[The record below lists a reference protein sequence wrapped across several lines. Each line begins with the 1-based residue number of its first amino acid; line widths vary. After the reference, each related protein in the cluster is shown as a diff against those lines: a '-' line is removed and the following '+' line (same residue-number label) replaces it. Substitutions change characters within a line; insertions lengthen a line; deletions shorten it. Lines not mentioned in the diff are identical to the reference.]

1 MSWANKDTLTFDN
14 PVQRSGSQWS
24 LLQKSLLIHSLLASF
39 PTPSVY
45 LIKAKDEQKGTTYSC
60 LEGKQRLTSIFAFIN
75 GEYAL
80 HGATP
85 EVTLDETTYDLA
97 NLHFEDLSDECKD
110 AILGYRF
117 SVYCLEECSDEEV
130 EEVFRRLNNSTPLS
144 PIQKC
149 RSVMGTELSR
159 WTKEICQSDFL
170 VHSTSFTVAQ
180 LRRESDLE
188 VVLQSMLLIDSMMDL
203 YSSWKGISTSEVTKY
218 CAFIRGRYD
227 DDRRLLMMELME
239 YLGQAFP
246 EKHKF
251 LKKSNVPMVIT
262 LSKLAQ
268 ENHIVPN
275 RFRDFIDEFSES
287 DDADYAANCGSGNV
301 KREKTEGRLL
311 AIANAFAKY
320 FSLPDVNI
328 LGIAESE
335 GVSEPSDGQG
345 ETDATEPDPEENSE
359 GNGET
364 PSSDEQSPSEGE
376 NAEVSV

>member
-1 MSWANKDTLTFDN
+1 
-14 PVQRSGSQWS
+14 
-24 LLQKSLLIHSLLASF
+24 
-39 PTPSVY
+39 
-45 LIKAKDEQKGTTYSC
+45 
-60 LEGKQRLTSIFAFIN
+60 
-75 GEYAL
+75 
-80 HGATP
+80 
-85 EVTLDETTYDLA
+85 
-97 NLHFEDLSDECKD
+97 
-110 AILGYRF
+110 
-117 SVYCLEECSDEEV
+117 
-130 EEVFRRLNNSTPLS
+130 
-144 PIQKC
+144 
-149 RSVMGTELSR
+149 
-159 WTKEICQSDFL
+159 

-180 LRRESDLE
+180 FRRESDLE

-268 ENHIVPN
+268 ENQVAPN

-328 LGIAESE
+328 LGIAEPE

-364 PSSDEQSPSEGE
+364 PSSDEQPSSEGE